1 MFVRLSINIT
11 STIIPFYME
20 IVLEYSLTKDG
31 GTAYPIT
38 ICLLLSTLGSIS
50 NSLFFEKIIE
60 KYSSKKNQRITLM
73 SIALI
78 FVSIGCFPVY
88 FLTKEF
94 RYPIFIL
101 AFFWGIGFS
110 QALSCVSTLRMM

>member
-50 NSLFFEKIIE
+50 NSLFFEKIIK
-60 KYSSKKNQRITLM
+60 KYSSNKKQKNYFNEFCTYFCINRMLSGIFSYKRI
-73 SIALI
+73 
-78 FVSIGCFPVY
+78 
-88 FLTKEF
+88 
-94 RYPIFIL
+94 
-101 AFFWGIGFS
+101 
-110 QALSCVSTLRMM
+110 